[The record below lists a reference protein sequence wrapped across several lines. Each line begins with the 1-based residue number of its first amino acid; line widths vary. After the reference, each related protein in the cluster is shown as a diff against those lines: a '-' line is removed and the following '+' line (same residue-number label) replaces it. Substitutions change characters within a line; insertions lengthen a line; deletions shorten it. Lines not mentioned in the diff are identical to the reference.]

1 MKARGIAE
9 HQLRLAHGECLD
21 EGRQIAEAQG
31 PSRGHDGD
39 GSGGRQRLGLEGCG
53 AGRLS
58 GLGRVQP
65 ARQEAVSEVADAA
78 TGRTDVQKR
87 LPKVGAPVAN
97 QVGLVDEDEVEAG
110 ARAAGLEYRCLL
122 CPLPVGAAPAQPLG
136 RDHSGDQ
143 VALSLSR
150 VENGALHGAY
160 AQRRQVLA
168 THERRSV
175 RLIRDGVGLV
185 KLFVS
190 LPEARRDHAIHPE
203 LSQHACQLVQLC
215 CD

>member
-1 MKARGIAE
+1 MRDGSGYVIHLPRLGDVDNATRCTHRFGEREILRSRQARERRTGGDSGPRGLAHSFADGVTAAPLLVRLREHDLQVDVEPMKARGIAE
-9 HQLRLAHGECLD
+9 HQLRLAHGKCLD

-53 AGRLS
+53 AGRLR

-97 QVGLVDEDEVEAG
+97 QVGLVDEDEVEAKPV
-110 ARAAGLEYRCLL
+110 RAQQA
-122 CPLPVGAAPAQPLG
+122 
-136 RDHSGDQ
+136 
-143 VALSLSR
+143 
-150 VENGALHGAY
+150 
-160 AQRRQVLA
+160 
-168 THERRSV
+168 
-175 RLIRDGVGLV
+175 
-185 KLFVS
+185 
-190 LPEARRDHAIHPE
+190 
-203 LSQHACQLVQLC
+203 
-215 CD
+215 